1 MRSDA
6 DSPRASARRRI
17 GQLLVVAGL
26 VVAARPLAVWLHATQ
41 YQWTHRR
48 ALVER
53 PAEAD
58 SASDAALTSPRVPRQ
73 GEVIGTLDIPRIGVS
88 AIVAHGDDAQTL
100 DRAIGH
106 LPDTPLPWAP
116 NGNSA
121 LAGHRDTFFRPLRRI
136 RVGDEAIFRGSGRS
150 PLRYRVT
157 ETLVVEPH
165 DVWVLAPTDRA
176 SLTLITCY
184 PFGYIGAAPQRFVVR
199 AVRVADANTAPAT
212 ESRGER
218 E

>member
-1 MRSDA
+1 MASDA
-6 DSPRASARRRI
+6 DFPRVSARRRI

-41 YQWTHRR
+41 HQWTHRR
-48 ALVER
+48 APVER

-58 SASDAALTSPRVPRQ
+58 SASDVVLTPSRVPRQ
-73 GEVIGTLDIPRIGVS
+73 GEAIGTLDIPRIGVS

-136 RVGDEAIFRGSGRS
+136 RVGDEAIFRGSRGS
-150 PLRYRVT
+150 ALRYRVT
-157 ETLVVEPH
+157 ETLIVEPQ
-165 DVWVLAPTDRA
+165 DVWVLAPTDVA
-176 SLTLITCY
+176 TLTLITCY

-199 AVRVADANTAPAT
+199 AVRVANASTAPAA
-212 ESRGER
+212 ESRGKR

>member
-1 MRSDA
+1 MPSHA

-26 VVAARPLAVWLHATQ
+26 VVAARPLAVWVHATH

-53 PAEAD
+53 LAEAD
-58 SASDAALTSPRVPRQ
+58 SASDVVSTLSRVPRQ
-73 GEVIGTLDIPRIGVS
+73 GEVIGTLDIPRIGIS
-88 AIVAHGDDAQTL
+88 AMVAHGDDARTL

-116 NGNSA
+116 SGNSA

-136 RVGDEAIFRGSGRS
+136 RVGDELVFRGSEL
-150 PLRYRVT
+150 PALRYRVT
-157 ETLVVEPH
+157 ETLIVEPH
-165 DVWVLAPTDRA
+165 DVWVLAPTDA
-176 SLTLITCY
+176 ATLTLITCY
-184 PFGYIGAAPQRFVVR
+184 PFGYIGTAPQRFVVR
-199 AVRVADANTAPAT
+199 AARVADASAAPAA